1 MAARYRASILPSDTV
16 ITADCDA
23 FVMSPALLLP
33 LQLAPAATVWVWN
46 YNNTHH
52 HHHSFAMSFVGGQ
65 DSASYYNSLTRCY
78 EQVPGPAPGTPWS
91 TGRAACRRW

>member
-1 MAARYRASILPSDTV
+1 MVRLVAARYHASILPADTV

-23 FVMSPALLLP
+23 FVMSPALLQP

-52 HHHSFAMSFVGGQ
+52 HHHSFAMSFVGGLA
-65 DSASYYNSLTRCY
+65 SAS
-78 EQVPGPAPGTPWS
+78 A
-91 TGRAACRRW
+91 